1 MSLVGL
7 TGQFMRMKQYTD
19 EELVRLYVETQ
30 RNQYFEALYTR
41 YCDKV
46 YRKCLSFTKD
56 SARAE
61 DFTHDIFLKLIV
73 KLGGFKEQAKFST
86 WLFSVT
92 YNYCTDHTRIRRGN
106 EFLTDDIDR
115 VPDYSDD
122 NDAEIAEMQAVG
134 LRKALEQLN
143 ADEKS
148 LLLMKYQD
156 DFSIR
161 DIADMSKLTESAVK
175 MRLKRAKDKLRKHYL
190 EGIVMWLLLAL
201 KYVITKWPLRF

>member
-1 MSLVGL
+1 
-7 TGQFMRMKQYTD
+7 MKQYTD
-19 EELVRLYVETQ
+19 EELVRLYIETQ

-106 EFLTDDIDR
+106 ELLADDIER
-115 VPDYSDD
+115 LPDQGDD
-122 NDAEIAEMQAVG
+122 NEAEIAEMEAAG
-134 LRKALEQLN
+134 LRKALEHLN
-143 ADEKS
+143 PDEKS
-148 LLLMKYQD
+148 ILMMKYQD
-156 DFSIR
+156 EFSIR
-161 DIADMSKLTESAVK
+161 DIAYMSNITESAVK

-190 EGIVMWLLLAL
+190 EGVVMWLLLAL
-201 KYVITKWPLRF
+201 KYVATKWPLRF

>member
-1 MSLVGL
+1 
-7 TGQFMRMKQYTD
+7 MKQYTD

-92 YNYCTDHTRIRRGN
+92 YNYCTDHTRVRKGN
-106 EFLTDDIDR
+106 EVLAEDIDR
-115 VPDYSDD
+115 VPDLGDD
-122 NDAEIAEMQAVG
+122 NEAEIAEMEAAG
-134 LRKALEQLN
+134 LRKALEHLS
-143 ADEKS
+143 ADEKG

-190 EGIVMWLLLAL
+190 EGVVMWLLLAL

>member
-1 MSLVGL
+1 
-7 TGQFMRMKQYTD
+7 MKQYTD

-30 RNQYFEALYTR
+30 RNQYFEALYIR

-56 SARAE
+56 TARAE

-92 YNYCTDHTRIRRGN
+92 YNYCTDHTRVRKGN
-106 EFLTDDIDR
+106 EILAEDIDR
-115 VPDYSDD
+115 VPDLGDD
-122 NDAEIAEMQAVG
+122 NEAEIAEMEAAG
-134 LRKALEQLN
+134 LRKALEHLS
-143 ADEKS
+143 ADEKG

-190 EGIVMWLLLAL
+190 EGVVMWLLLTL
-201 KYVITKWPLRF
+201 KYIITKWPLRF

>member
-1 MSLVGL
+1 
-7 TGQFMRMKQYTD
+7 MKQYTD
-19 EELVRLYVETQ
+19 EELVRLYIDTQ
-30 RNQYFEALYTR
+30 RNQYFEALYSR

-56 SARAE
+56 PARAE

-92 YNYCTDHTRIRRGN
+92 YNYCTDHTRVRRGG
-106 EFLTDDIDR
+106 EVLTDEIER
-115 VPDYSDD
+115 LPDPGDD
-122 NDAEIAEMQAVG
+122 NEAEIAEMEAAG
-134 LRKALEQLN
+134 LRRALEHLTP
-143 ADEKS
+143 DEKS
-148 LLLMKYQD
+148 LLMMKYQD

-161 DIADMSKLTESAVK
+161 DIADMSNITESAVK

-190 EGIVMWLLLAL
+190 EGVVMWLLLAL
-201 KYVITKWPLRF
+201 KYLATKWPLRF

>member
-1 MSLVGL
+1 
-7 TGQFMRMKQYTD
+7 MKQLSD
-19 EELVRLYVETQ
+19 EELVRLYVDTQ

-46 YRKCLSFTKD
+46 YRKCLSFTRD
-56 SARAE
+56 RARAE

-92 YNYCTDHTRIRRGN
+92 YNYCTDHTRIRKGSELLSDEIER
-106 EFLTDDIDR
+106 L
-115 VPDYSDD
+115 PDLSDD
-122 NDAEIAEMQAVG
+122 NEAEIAEMEATG
-134 LRKALEQLN
+134 LRKALEQLS
-143 ADEKS
+143 ADEKG

-161 DIADMSKLTESAVK
+161 DIADMSNITESAVK

-201 KYVITKWPLRF
+201 KYLITKWPLRF

>member
-1 MSLVGL
+1 
-7 TGQFMRMKQYTD
+7 MKQYTD
-19 EELVRLYVETQ
+19 EELVRLYIETQ
-30 RNQYFEALYTR
+30 RNQYFEALYSR

-56 SARAE
+56 PARAE

-92 YNYCTDHTRIRRGN
+92 YNYCTDHTRVRRGG
-106 EFLTDDIDR
+106 EILTEDIER
-115 VPDYSDD
+115 LPDLGDD
-122 NDAEIAEMQAVG
+122 NEAEIAEMEAAG
-134 LRKALEQLN
+134 LRKALEYLTP
-143 ADEKS
+143 DEKS
-148 LLLMKYQD
+148 LLMMKYQD

-161 DIADMSKLTESAVK
+161 DIADMSNITESAVK

-190 EGIVMWLLLAL
+190 EGVVLWLLLAL
-201 KYVITKWPLRF
+201 KYIATKWPLRF

>member
-1 MSLVGL
+1 
-7 TGQFMRMKQYTD
+7 MKQYTD
-19 EELVRLYVETQ
+19 EELVRLYIDTQ
-30 RNQYFEALYTR
+30 RNQYFEALYSR

-56 SARAE
+56 PARAE

-92 YNYCTDHTRIRRGN
+92 YNYCTDHTRVRRGG
-106 EFLTDDIDR
+106 EVLTDEIER
-115 VPDYSDD
+115 LPDLGDD
-122 NDAEIAEMQAVG
+122 NEAEIAEMEAAG
-134 LRKALEQLN
+134 LRRALEHLTP
-143 ADEKS
+143 DEKS
-148 LLLMKYQD
+148 LLMMKYQD

-161 DIADMSKLTESAVK
+161 DIADMSNITESAVK

-190 EGIVMWLLLAL
+190 EGVVMWLLLAL
-201 KYVITKWPLRF
+201 KYLATKWPLRF